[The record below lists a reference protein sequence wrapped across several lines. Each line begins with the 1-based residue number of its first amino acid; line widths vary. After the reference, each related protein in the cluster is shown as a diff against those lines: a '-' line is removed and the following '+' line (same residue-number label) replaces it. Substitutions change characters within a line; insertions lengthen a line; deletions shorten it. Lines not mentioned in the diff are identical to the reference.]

1 MQIIIFLLEIIMVGF
16 LLDVELLS
24 LKSTEE
30 PKAQY
35 SCYSTFNSIGENV
48 LQLKELTEAQKISAW
63 TNSRLKEEILQ
74 EFPHIEKMSLLI
86 NNRIMD
92 DIIFKKRLIEYIENI
107 HGQYLAQNINYEEFR
122 SALVDPDP
130 TLPAF

>member
-1 MQIIIFLLEIIMVGF
+1 MQIIIFLLEVVMIGF

-48 LQLKELTEAQKISAW
+48 LELKDLTEAQKISAW
-63 TNSRLKEEILQ
+63 TNSRLKEEMLQ
-74 EFPHIEKMSLLI
+74 EFPHLEKMSLLI
-86 NNRIMD
+86 NNRIKD
-92 DIIFKKRLIEYIENI
+92 DLIFKDRLIEYMENI
-107 HGQYLAQNINYEEFR
+107 HGQYLAQDITYEEFR
-122 SALVDPDP
+122 RALVNPDP